1 MTALIIILSVLA
13 YILFW
18 IVFGALC
25 LKFGLTD
32 DKYIATVL
40 GLIFPVTSL
49 MLLVGLIA
57 QTIEKLAK

>member
-18 IVFGALC
+18 IVFGALS
-25 LKFGLTD
+25 LKFGLAD
-32 DKYIATVL
+32 DKYVATVL
-40 GLIFPVTSL
+40 GLIFPATSL

-57 QTIEKLAK
+57 RTIEKLAK